1 MNMKKIMFTRADDG
15 GLSVVIPAPKAG
27 IEKVLGP
34 LTQEQYENHV
44 WDRSVPHNAI
54 NPRYVDEEGIPSTRE
69 FRNAWC
75 DVTPEAKVDIDLVKA
90 KDLQLNKMREERKPK
105 LAASD
110 TEFMLALE
118 KGEDLTAIKA
128 KKKKLRECTDPL
140 KALSVSGY
148 NDPQV
153 LAQIKLLGTLVE

>member
-1 MNMKKIMFTRADDG
+1 MKKIMYTRVDDG
-15 GLSVVIPAPKAG
+15 GLSVVVPADKAA

-34 LTQEQYENHV
+34 LTQEQYEAHV
-44 WDRSVPHNAI
+44 WERSVPANAI
-54 NPRYVDEEGIPSTRE
+54 NPRYVDEGGIPSTRE

-75 DVTPEAKVDIDLVKA
+75 DATPEAKVDISLVKA
-90 KDLQLNKMREERKPK
+90 KDLQLNKMREERKLK

-110 TEFMLALE
+110 TEFMVALE
-118 KGEDLTAIKA
+118 KGDDLTAIKA
-128 KKKKLRECTDPL
+128 KKKKLRDATEPL

-153 LAQIKLLGTLVE
+153 LSQIKELGTLED

>member
-1 MNMKKIMFTRADDG
+1 MNMKKIMYTRADDG
-15 GLSVVIPAPKAG
+15 GLSVVIPAPKAD
-27 IEKVLGP
+27 IEKVLGS

-44 WDRSVPHNAI
+44 WERSVPPNAI
-54 NPRYVDEEGIPSTRE
+54 NPRYVDIDGLPSTRE

-105 LAASD
+105 LEASD
-110 TEFMLALE
+110 TEFLLALE

-128 KKKKLRECTDPL
+128 KKKLRDTTDPL